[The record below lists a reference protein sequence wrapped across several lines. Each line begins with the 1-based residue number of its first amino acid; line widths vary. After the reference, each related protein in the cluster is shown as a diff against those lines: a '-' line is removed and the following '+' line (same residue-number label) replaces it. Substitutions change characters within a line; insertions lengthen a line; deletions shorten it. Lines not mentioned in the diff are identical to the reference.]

1 DFKPIVRKSC
11 IKPCSENVV
20 LKGVGESNRERPL
33 PGQEHGGPKSE
44 EWEPTEP
51 RDNRFDLSND
61 FEREESQNV
70 PRLPLSV
77 ATSDV
82 EWVVSQWSSCR
93 LESDNKA
100 CGRNSGIRTRNVT
113 CERRDSPV
121 VVSNS
126 RCLLVEPMPQI
137 RETCELLCRQD
148 CVVSD
153 YFNWTECSSTC
164 MLANKTRTRVVIVPP
179 RHRGS
184 HCPELSDMVPC
195 VNCTTSFIY
204 QYMAWLPCTSMD
216 NNYAN
221 GMSTHPLIGY
231 QTREVAC
238 LQSKGVLASDRYC
251 QERFPHTIPRKARA
265 CVMAQD
271 CILSSWSPMTPHNS
285 SCIGYDGVVQHG
297 FMVRTRQVLQLP
309 LGSGDPCP
317 SELVDYIR
325 LNKEDLKSLRS
336 CKQTKWITSNWTP
349 CESVPGYNHC
359 GTGIQTRNAI
369 CVEPGDDG
377 VERPVEEDHC
387 MFQYKPSV
395 AASCTIE
402 CNYDCSV
409 SQWSAWSTCQDIEC
423 EISSIRQRR
432 AEEIIGKRFRTR
444 VILTLPGSG
453 GKPCPHV
460 SETRMCEPQPC
471 FTWNITL
478 GPCEATVRGG
488 CGEGTQLRKAVCLN
502 RLGAKVRE
510 RFCHENLQ
518 AEQNWA
524 NCYVP
529 CPEDCIVSEWGSWSS
544 CPNPCDIQLGGR
556 VVRTRARQI
565 LSSQLQGRSCP
576 YQSNLRQTEPCPVLQ
591 DCETYQ
597 WEVSSWGTCVL
608 EQERSKCG
616 RGTQTRNVDCF
627 TARKVRA
634 PSYKCLEKIQPVM
647 TQTCVVPCPSDCE
660 LTEWSDW
667 STCGV
672 TCLPLQARQIYPT
685 QIRKRFI
692 LQQPLNSGVA
702 CPSDLVEE
710 QSCLELPV
718 CQSYYWEMSDWSDCI
733 LAPEFPRCGHGLR
746 ARHVNCKHANNQ
758 VINDAAISVCLENL
772 GFLPDLTEKCH
783 VPCESECQFENWIPW
798 TQCDPRCERPR
809 FRYRHIVGCNER
821 KGCTQLTMRLNSNDL
836 PRCTLQTM
844 RLNSND
850 LPRCTLQTMKLNS
863 NDLPRCTL
871 QTMRLNS
878 NDLPRCTLQTMKLN
892 SNDLP
897 RCTLQ
902 TMKLNSND
910 LPRCTLQTMKLNS
923 NDLPRRTLQ
932 TMRLNSN
939 DLPRRT
945 LQTMRLN
952 SNDLPRRT
960 LQTMRLNS
968 NDLPRR
974 TLQTM
979 RLNSNDLPRRTLQT
993 MRLNSNDLPR
1003 RTLQTMRLNSND
1015 LPRCTLQTMR
1025 LNSNDLPRRTLQT
1038 MRLNSNDL
1046 PRCTLQTM
1054 RLNSNDLPR
1063 RTLQT
1068 MRLNSNDLPRRT
1080 LQTMRLNSNDL
1091 PRCTLQTMRLNSND
1105 LPRRTLQTM
1114 RLNSNDLPR
1123 CTLQTMKFNSN
1134 DLPRRDS
1141 KRLKECQDSAME
1153 KELCVCSDHEAI
1165 SMGAWSD
1172 CIIDPPTLRPSYID
1186 AIYGRSN
1193 SSDLTALGSLNSCGT
1208 GKQYMTQYCQ
1218 NPNLSDHTRCS
1229 GVNDNSYQLVPPQ
1242 RQTTSG
1248 SPIAR
1253 ASSEP
1258 QEKAC
1263 TIPCPVDCET
1273 TQWTSWSACSVY
1285 CGSGIQHRERRIMAL
1300 PSNGG
1305 RKCPFMFGNDKE
1317 SQTRVCTIDCSYK
1330 VWKADDWG
1338 PCFPNGTKTCGEGT
1352 HARQLR
1358 CVSVSTDGTETTV
1371 DNHYCGNDEEPGT
1384 IKPCSLPCAGDCV
1397 MSEWSDWTPCR
1408 QPCNGQQTQKRY
1420 RSVLRWP
1427 RDYDMMRYCTTQQD
1441 ERTCERQ
1448 VNCIEYSWELSDWTS
1463 CLVNEGRADC
1473 GVGHKERF
1481 AMCRNEAGAKVE
1493 SYKCQQLFGPVT
1505 EPLSVSCEIPCD
1517 YDCLLSA
1524 WSDWT
1529 PCSVTCGLGVTLRKR
1544 TVLQNPMGNGRKCPE
1559 KNEQS
1564 KSCYSRGCY
1573 RWHVSEW
1580 SECSIEMNFCG
1591 MGVQERNVSCL
1602 SDYNRRVNTSM
1613 CSKDLEKLVTQTI
1626 RPCHV
1631 PCPGECFLSEWSSW
1645 SHCFISCEDFE
1656 QRFRQGVQARSRA
1669 ILAHPM
1675 PSNPPCNTTM
1685 WEDRPCE
1692 ASQCTLFKW
1701 SAGEWDVQT
1710 GRRRVVC
1717 ERTYDGLQVEGEYVA
1732 R

>member
-1 DFKPIVRKSC
+1 
-11 IKPCSENVV
+11 
-20 LKGVGESNRERPL
+20 
-33 PGQEHGGPKSE
+33 
-44 EWEPTEP
+44 
-51 RDNRFDLSND
+51 
-61 FEREESQNV
+61 
-70 PRLPLSV
+70 
-77 ATSDV
+77 
-82 EWVVSQWSSCR
+82 
-93 LESDNKA
+93 
-100 CGRNSGIRTRNVT
+100 
-113 CERRDSPV
+113 
-121 VVSNS
+121 
-126 RCLLVEPMPQI
+126 MPQI

-432 AEEIIGKRFRTR
+432 AEEIIVSLDITLRIYGRCGYMILPLYCNDWKNVITRKRFRTR

-529 CPEDCIVSEWGSWSS
+529 CPEDCIVSEWGSWSY

-608 EQERSKCG
+608 EQESSKCG

-667 STCGV
+667 SACGV

-809 FRYRHIVGCNER
+809 FRYRHIVG
-821 KGCTQLTMRLNSNDL
+821 
-836 PRCTLQTM
+836 
-844 RLNSND
+844 
-850 LPRCTLQTMKLNS
+850 
-863 NDLPRCTL
+863 
-871 QTMRLNS
+871 
-878 NDLPRCTLQTMKLN
+878 
-892 SNDLP
+892 
-897 RCTLQ
+897 
-902 TMKLNSND
+902 
-910 LPRCTLQTMKLNS
+910 
-923 NDLPRRTLQ
+923 
-932 TMRLNSN
+932 
-939 DLPRRT
+939 
-945 LQTMRLN
+945 
-952 SNDLPRRT
+952 
-960 LQTMRLNS
+960 
-968 NDLPRR
+968 
-974 TLQTM
+974 
-979 RLNSNDLPRRTLQT
+979 
-993 MRLNSNDLPR
+993 
-1003 RTLQTMRLNSND
+1003 
-1015 LPRCTLQTMR
+1015 
-1025 LNSNDLPRRTLQT
+1025 
-1038 MRLNSNDL
+1038 
-1046 PRCTLQTM
+1046 
-1054 RLNSNDLPR
+1054 
-1063 RTLQT
+1063 
-1068 MRLNSNDLPRRT
+1068 
-1080 LQTMRLNSNDL
+1080 
-1091 PRCTLQTMRLNSND
+1091 
-1105 LPRRTLQTM
+1105 
-1114 RLNSNDLPR
+1114 
-1123 CTLQTMKFNSN
+1123 
-1134 DLPRRDS
+1134 DS

-1186 AIYGRSN
+1186 DIYGRSN

-1218 NPNLSDHTRCS
+1218 NPNLSDHTRC
-1229 GVNDNSYQLVPPQ
+1229 
-1242 RQTTSG
+1242 
-1248 SPIAR
+1248 
-1253 ASSEP
+1253 SEP

-1358 CVSVSTDGTETTV
+1358 
-1371 DNHYCGNDEEPGT
+1371 
-1384 IKPCSLPCAGDCV
+1384 
-1397 MSEWSDWTPCR
+1397 
-1408 QPCNGQQTQKRY
+1408 
-1420 RSVLRWP
+1420 
-1427 RDYDMMRYCTTQQD
+1427 
-1441 ERTCERQ
+1441 
-1448 VNCIEYSWELSDWTS
+1448 
-1463 CLVNEGRADC
+1463 
-1473 GVGHKERF
+1473 
-1481 AMCRNEAGAKVE
+1481 
-1493 SYKCQQLFGPVT
+1493 
-1505 EPLSVSCEIPCD
+1505 
-1517 YDCLLSA
+1517 
-1524 WSDWT
+1524 
-1529 PCSVTCGLGVTLRKR
+1529 
-1544 TVLQNPMGNGRKCPE
+1544 
-1559 KNEQS
+1559 
-1564 KSCYSRGCY
+1564 
-1573 RWHVSEW
+1573 
-1580 SECSIEMNFCG
+1580 
-1591 MGVQERNVSCL
+1591 
-1602 SDYNRRVNTSM
+1602 
-1613 CSKDLEKLVTQTI
+1613 
-1626 RPCHV
+1626 
-1631 PCPGECFLSEWSSW
+1631 
-1645 SHCFISCEDFE
+1645 
-1656 QRFRQGVQARSRA
+1656 
-1669 ILAHPM
+1669 
-1675 PSNPPCNTTM
+1675 
-1685 WEDRPCE
+1685 
-1692 ASQCTLFKW
+1692 
-1701 SAGEWDVQT
+1701 
-1710 GRRRVVC
+1710 
-1717 ERTYDGLQVEGEYVA
+1717 
-1732 R
+1732 